1 MEKTNLFNEFKYKL
15 LAIWAAI
22 RGQEIE
28 FVFKQIENWFKGKIV
43 SQKITNA
50 VYSSDVFMELSDD
63 WDKKETAKTVEST
76 NPKPTF
82 VGNQIEISINK
93 PSESGK
99 SSIDMKQGG
108 FHSVFEIGFSQE
120 YGFKLTEVIHEKAS

>member
-1 MEKTNLFNEFKYKL
+1 MENRNLLKKFKYKL

-28 FVFKQIENWFKGKIV
+28 FAFKQIENWFKGEIV
-43 SQKITNA
+43 SQKISNA
-50 VYSSDVFMELSDD
+50 VYSSDVFMELSDG
-63 WDKKETAKTVEST
+63 WDKKETAKMVGPT
-76 NPKPTF
+76 NSKPTF
-82 VGNQIEISINK
+82 AGNQIEISLNK

-99 SSIDMKQGG
+99 PSIDMKQGG
-108 FHSVFEIGFSQE
+108 FHSVFEVEFSQE